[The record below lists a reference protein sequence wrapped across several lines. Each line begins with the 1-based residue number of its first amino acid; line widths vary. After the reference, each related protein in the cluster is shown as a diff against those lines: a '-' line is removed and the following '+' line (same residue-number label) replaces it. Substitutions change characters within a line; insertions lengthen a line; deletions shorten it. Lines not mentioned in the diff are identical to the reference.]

1 MDIRNW
7 CRSSSDNSRGIVQLG
22 TSRSGKM
29 KWRMLWMKF
38 KKEKKRLLHQSS
50 TTSSLHNIPYYDPH
64 TYSQNFDQGIAL
76 DDPDNLSRSF
86 SARFA
91 DPSRLHLNKVVV

>member
-7 CRSSSDNSRGIVQLG
+7 CGSDSRSIHLG
-22 TSRSGKM
+22 RFGSGSNGSGKM

-38 KKEKKRLLHQSS
+38 KRERKRLLQSS
-50 TTSSLHNIPYYDPH
+50 ATPLQIPYYDPH
-64 TYSQNFDQGIAL
+64 TYSQNFDQGTAL
-76 DDPDNLSRSF
+76 DEPDNLSRSF

-91 DPSRLHLNKVVV
+91 DPSRLHLKKVVV